1 MIISQNNEEILR
13 NAREARRNFLPWGGT
28 NIPLGGDSEFLGWG
42 GTGLDGGGDKV
53 LMGGGPPPSPPI
65 VDSPELRL
73 KLGPS

>member
-42 GTGLDGGGDKV
+42 GTGLDGGGLGSHGV
-53 LMGGGPPPSPPI
+53 GSPPSPPTAENPAFRSS
-65 VDSPELRL
+65 DSWN
-73 KLGPS
+73 